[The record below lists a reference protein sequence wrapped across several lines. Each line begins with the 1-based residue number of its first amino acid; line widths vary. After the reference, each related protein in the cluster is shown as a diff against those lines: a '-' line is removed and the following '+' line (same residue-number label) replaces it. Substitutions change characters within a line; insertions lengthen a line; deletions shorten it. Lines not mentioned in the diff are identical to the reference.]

1 MLRWA
6 WMLLPALIPL
16 FPLPD
21 HALLIGVPASYRV
34 FEPRYRALVDDLLGI
49 DDHEQRWL
57 AIPQLAEGWQS
68 DYFGA
73 PAIRSCA
80 ALAKARHIRPS
91 SHGEF
96 EIIVEGIQR
105 CILQEQDS
113 DRPYRLARPEPF
125 GEEPVDDGIVATHLD
140 DLLGHVGIL
149 LHQLGDRGRKLALLV
164 DEDLAPGLL
173 VDRLGAVMLGDARSR
188 QAFLENRNL
197 VERIDW
203 LRKVLHDALGRGPQ
217 TPSVN

>member
-6 WMLLPALIPL
+6 WMLLPALVPL

-80 ALAKARHIRPS
+80 
-91 SHGEF
+91 
-96 EIIVEGIQR
+96 V
-105 CILQEQDS
+105 
-113 DRPYRLARPEPF
+113 
-125 GEEPVDDGIVATHLD
+125 
-140 DLLGHVGIL
+140 
-149 LHQLGDRGRKLALLV
+149 
-164 DEDLAPGLL
+164 
-173 VDRLGAVMLGDARSR
+173 
-188 QAFLENRNL
+188 
-197 VERIDW
+197 
-203 LRKVLHDALGRGPQ
+203 
-217 TPSVN
+217 